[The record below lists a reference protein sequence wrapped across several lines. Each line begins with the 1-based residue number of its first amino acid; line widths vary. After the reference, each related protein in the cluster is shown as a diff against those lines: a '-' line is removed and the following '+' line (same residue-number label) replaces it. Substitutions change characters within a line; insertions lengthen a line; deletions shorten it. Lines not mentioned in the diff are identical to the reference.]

1 VSLAELIESARRDV
15 RRLTREQVRVLE
27 FLGDRHRVLIQ
38 GCAGTGKTMLALK
51 KARDLALTGRSV
63 LLLCY
68 NKPLGQWLERVT
80 AGLKGDITTA
90 NYHAFVERK
99 LTEAGE
105 RLPSEE
111 SKGPRYW
118 EHDLP
123 QKFAAL
129 LATRPISYDAVIVDE
144 GQDFIPAYWKT
155 IEALVGSD
163 GYFFI
168 FFDPEQNIYGPR
180 ELKFPIAD
188 EPYVMTLNCRNTM
201 AVGKELVKRT
211 RSGMQIPVDA
221 PEGLP
226 VERLRSTSDAESRA
240 VLAKLLLQ
248 LLTGGVLPDQ
258 IVVLGAHRME
268 NTWLGADP
276 TVGEFKLAFEPRP
289 GSGAIRY
296 ETYQR
301 FKGCE
306 SDVVILL
313 DVDDTDAQWQR
324 EGALLTAMS
333 RAKVLLYLIERD

>member
-1 VSLAELIESARRDV
+1 MSLVELIESARRDV

-27 FLGDRHRVLIQ
+27 FLGDRRQVLIQ

-51 KARDLALTGRSV
+51 KARDLALAGKSV

-80 AGLKGDITTA
+80 TGLKGDITTA

-105 RLPSEE
+105 RLPAEE
-111 SKGPRYW
+111 SKGSKYW
-118 EHDLP
+118 ERDLP
-123 QKFAAL
+123 QKFAQL
-129 LATRPISYDAVIVDE
+129 LAARPLTYDAVIVDE
-144 GQDFIPAYWKT
+144 GQDFTQAYWDT
-155 IEALVGSD
+155 IAAMVGPDS
-163 GYFFI
+163 YFFI
-168 FFDPEQNIYGPR
+168 FYDPEQNIYGPR

-188 EPYVMTLNCRNTM
+188 APYVMTLNCRNTF
-201 AVGKELVKRT
+201 AVGRELVKRT
-211 RSGMQIPVDA
+211 KSGMTIPDDA

-226 VERLRSTSDAESRA
+226 VERFPSCSDAESREA
-240 VLAKLLLQ
+240 LARLLLE
-248 LLTGGVLPDQ
+248 LLTEGVLPDQ

-268 NTWLGADP
+268 NTWLGEDP
-276 TVGEFKLAFEPRP
+276 AVGEFKLAFEPRP

-313 DVDDTDAQWQR
+313 DVDESDSQWHR

-333 RAKVLLYLIERD
+333 RAKVLLYIIERN